1 MGTPTD
7 KTRFDGRAA
16 DELRPV
22 TIETDFTEAPEASV
36 LITMGKT
43 RVLCSASVE
52 DSVPRWMRDAEPAKG
67 WVTAEYSMI
76 PGATAPRFRRE
87 RRGAGGRTREIER
100 LVGRSLRAV
109 CDLEKLP
116 GHTIWLDCDV
126 LQADGGTRTAA
137 ITGAFVA
144 LALACGRLVERG
156 AIAEMPIRQ
165 SLAAISCGVIGEQV
179 LLDLPYE
186 EDSKADVDMNVV
198 MTGDGRFVEVQGTG
212 EESTYSHAEL
222 LAMLELAGKG
232 IAELSAAQQAALPQE
247 PIYAKLFKKA

>member
-1 MGTPTD
+1 MGTSTD
-7 KTRFDGRAA
+7 TTRFDGRKP
-16 DELRPV
+16 DEIRPV
-22 TIETDFTEAPEASV
+22 TIETDFTDVPEASV

-43 RVLCSASVE
+43 RVLCTASVE
-52 DSVPRWMRDAEPAKG
+52 DSVPRWMRDAEPEKG
-67 WVTAEYSMI
+67 WVTSQYSML

-126 LQADGGTRTAA
+126 LQADGGTRTAS

-144 LALACGRLVERG
+144 LALACGRMLERG
-156 AIAEMPIRQ
+156 AIAQMPIRQ
-165 SLAAISCGVIGEQV
+165 SLAAISCGVLGEQV

-198 MTGDGRFVEVQGTG
+198 MTGEGRFVEVQGTG
-212 EESTYSHAEL
+212 EESTYSHDEL
-222 LAMLELAGKG
+222 LAMLELAKTG
-232 IAELSAAQQAALPQE
+232 ISELSAAQRAALPDK
-247 PIYAKLFKKA
+247 PVYANLFK

>member
-1 MGTPTD
+1 MAIPID
-7 KTRFDGRAA
+7 RPRFDGRRA

-22 TIETDFTEAPEASV
+22 TIETDFSEVPEASV

-156 AIAEMPIRQ
+156 AIEEMPIRQ

-232 IAELSAAQQAALPQE
+232 IGELSAAQQAALPQE